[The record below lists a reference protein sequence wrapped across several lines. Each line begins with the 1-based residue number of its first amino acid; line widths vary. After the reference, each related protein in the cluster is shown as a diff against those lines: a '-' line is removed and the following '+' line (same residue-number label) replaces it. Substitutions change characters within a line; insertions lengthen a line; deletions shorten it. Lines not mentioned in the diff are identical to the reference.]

1 MSSPE
6 SKNESKKKKW
16 SELSGPAKVGTILMT
31 VIQISLLA
39 AALLDIRKRPAEE
52 INGSKKLWTA
62 IAFINWVG
70 PIAYFVKGRKK
81 PAELVIGD

>member
-1 MSSPE
+1 MSSPATK
-6 SKNESKKKKW
+6 SKKKW
-16 SELSGPAKVGTILMT
+16 SELPASAKAGTIFMGL
-31 VIQISLLA
+31 IQVSLLV
-39 AALLDIRKRPAEE
+39 AALVDIRKRPAEE

-81 PAELVIGD
+81 PAELAIGD